1 MPPPRILDVRD
12 FPMTAQ
18 SSLKRCRFSR
28 VEVEFPMTVLAWSRA
43 TRTRDQKSPLS
54 FHGAMTLSSVETSD
68 DDRMRHWWQ
77 NSRGIGTG
85 SHQNDVLNGKYV
97 AWAVSAREKAN
108 LTCEMPK
115 ALVKHP
121 MGGIS
126 VFCKDLEMAGQFLHA
141 TGQFMHVGQ
150 AATIFT
156 MELPEALAEHIFQP
170 GAALKLVTP
179 ATFCQSN
186 NIIVQIPE
194 TPQQR
199 QAGPQSIDKQV
210 KTASLGGLRIRDH

>member
-1 MPPPRILDVRD
+1 MKKRTIFLRAWNSDPLDRLGRGRGFELGGSD
-12 FPMTAQ
+12 PIQ
-18 SSLKRCRFSR
+18 
-28 VEVEFPMTVLAWSRA
+28 
-43 TRTRDQKSPLS
+43 RTPKKAHD
-54 FHGAMTLSSVETSD
+54 A
-68 DDRMRHWWQ
+68 
-77 NSRGIGTG
+77 
-85 SHQNDVLNGKYV
+85 LNGKYV
-97 AWAVSAREKAN
+97 AWGVPAREKAN

-186 NIIVQIPE
+186 NIIVKIPE

-210 KTASLGGLRIRDH
+210 NTAS